1 MRGEGTVRDLTATGP
16 LILVNAA
23 HPLRTLANPELA
35 ELEGGVLLERRAAA
49 ALRAC
54 LRAVGGT
61 SGILPVSGWRSR
73 PEQQA
78 IWDDTLAKEG
88 QAFTQSYVAM
98 PDCSEHQTG
107 LAIDLGR
114 RQENVDFIRPYFPDE
129 GVCRAFR
136 LAGQQGLL
144 CSGDNC
150 GGVVAAS
157 WRSTG
162 R

>member
-1 MRGEGTVRDLTATGP
+1 MRGEGTVRDLTCTGP
-16 LILVNAA
+16 LILVNAS
-23 HPLRTLANPELA
+23 HPLRVPADPELV
-35 ELEGGVLLERRAAA
+35 ELEGGVQLERRAAA

-54 LRAVGGT
+54 LRTVGGT
-61 SGILPVSGWRSR
+61 AGILPVSGWRSR
-73 PEQQA
+73 PEQQV

-88 QAFTQSYVAM
+88 LAFTQSYVAM